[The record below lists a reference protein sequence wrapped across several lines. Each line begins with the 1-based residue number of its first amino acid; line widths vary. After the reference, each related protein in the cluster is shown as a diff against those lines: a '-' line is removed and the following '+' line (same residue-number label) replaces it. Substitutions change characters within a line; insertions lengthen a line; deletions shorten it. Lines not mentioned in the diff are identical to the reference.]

1 MGYVKT
7 SSCSS
12 KDVSVVMALLGLD
25 DDVETVEGE
34 VAGGEYHGERVS
46 QMSSGS
52 ASFLVGLA
60 RESFALMRL

>member
-1 MGYVKT
+1 VKISGR
-7 SSCSS
+7 SSI
-12 KDVSVVMALLGLD
+12 DVSEVMALLGLD

-34 VAGGEYHGERVS
+34 VAGGEYHSDGVS